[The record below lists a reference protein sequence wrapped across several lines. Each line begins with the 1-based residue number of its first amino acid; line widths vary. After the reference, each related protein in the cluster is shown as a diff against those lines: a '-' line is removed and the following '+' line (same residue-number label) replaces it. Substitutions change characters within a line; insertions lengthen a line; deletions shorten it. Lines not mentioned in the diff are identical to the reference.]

1 MPSTLRLTILSA
13 ALFASACATEPGRTT
28 AVGAATGGVLGA
40 GLGAVV
46 GSQTGDPGSGFL
58 LGAAAGT
65 AAGATIGNSMQAQ
78 NEELEEREEIIQRQ
92 QHMLSMHRSQIEELR
107 RMGQDNV
114 SFQDRSQPTSPQNK
128 MEPPPSQP
136 KGVGI
141 SGGLAEVRSQKRGR
155 EILERDV
162 MTETPAHAPST
173 TAGDN
178 TVVQAPAPSFDP
190 EKVAQA
196 AKTEE
201 HAMLPSSQ
209 VHSSSARPSSLFGS
223 ANTNP
228 EPTPTPQ
235 PAAPTNLEPG
245 NGVSLGGENRMA
257 SLGTKSDEP
266 QSECGRAQEEVEK
279 AKGVSEPADKLFHFR
294 RALRLCPSNA
304 SYHVSLADLYLSLKR
319 RADAEFEYKEALKI
333 DPNLGEVKRKLEELK
348 GN

>member
-13 ALFASACATEPGRTT
+13 ALLASACATEPGRTT

-114 SFQDRSQPTSPQNK
+114 SFQDRKQAASPGAQ
-128 MEPPPSQP
+128 
-136 KGVGI
+136 KGIGI
-141 SGGLAEVRSQKRGR
+141 SGGLAETRPQQRRGR
-155 EILERDV
+155 EILEREIGSPESQV
-162 MTETPAHAPST
+162 TPPL
-173 TAGDN
+173 DN
-178 TVVQAPAPSFDP
+178 AVVQAPPPSFDP
-190 EKVAQA
+190 EKVAKA
-196 AKTEE
+196 AQSETADT
-201 HAMLPSSQ
+201 AMLPSTQLS
-209 VHSSSARPSSLFGS
+209 SSSARPSSLFGS
-223 ANTNP
+223 ANAAP
-228 EPTPTPQ
+228 EPTPTPS
-235 PAAPTNLEPG
+235 AMAPTDLEPG
-245 NGVSLGGENRMA
+245 NGVTLGGADDRMA
-257 SLGTKSDEP
+257 SLSTKTSEP
-266 QSECGRAQEEVEK
+266 QSECGKAQEEVDK
-279 AKGVSEPADKLFHFR
+279 AKGVAEPADKLFHFR

-333 DPNLGEVKRKLEELK
+333 DPGLPEVKRKLDELK

>member
-13 ALFASACATEPGRTT
+13 ALLASACATEPGRTT

-46 GSQTGDPGSGFL
+46 GSQTGDPGAGLL

-107 RMGQDNV
+107 KMGQDNV
-114 SFQDRSQPTSPQNK
+114 SFQDRSQTASPPQQAS
-128 MEPPPSQP
+128 PSQP

-141 SGGLAEVRSQKRGR
+141 SGGLAEVRPQKRGR
-155 EILERDV
+155 EILERDMV
-162 MTETPAHAPST
+162 TETPPQASENSGMT
-173 TAGDN
+173 DN
-178 TVVQAPAPSFDP
+178 GVVQAPSPSFDP
-190 EKVAQA
+190 EKVAEA

-209 VHSSSARPSSLFGS
+209 VHSSSARPSSLFAS
-223 ANTNP
+223 ANPQP
-228 EPTPTPQ
+228 EATPTP
-235 PAAPTNLEPG
+235 PTTAPSNLEPG
-245 NGVSLGGENRMA
+245 NGVSLGGAEGRMA
-257 SLGTKSDEP
+257 SLGTKSEEP
-266 QSECGRAQEEVEK
+266 QSECGRAHEEVEK

-304 SYHVSLADLYLSLKR
+304 TYHVSLADLYLSLKR